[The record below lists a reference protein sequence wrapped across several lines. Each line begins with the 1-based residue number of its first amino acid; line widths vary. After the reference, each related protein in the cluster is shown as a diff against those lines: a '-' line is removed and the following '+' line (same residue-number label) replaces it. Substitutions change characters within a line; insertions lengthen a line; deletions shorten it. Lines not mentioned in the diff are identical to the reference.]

1 VRYNPASDCR
11 AGGARRTMSQSAKNN
26 PEKESKLDF
35 EKSMARLDQ
44 VVKRLESPDL
54 SLDEAMK
61 LFEEGVTL
69 SRECQKQLEEAEARI
84 EILLKKADGKLVAEP
99 FEPEEKS

>member
-1 VRYNPASDCR
+1 
-11 AGGARRTMSQSAKNN
+11 MSQSAKSSA
-26 PEKESKLDF
+26 EKDSKPDF
-35 EKSMARLDQ
+35 ERSMARLEQ
-44 VVKRLESPDL
+44 VVKKLESPDL

-84 EILLKKADGKLVAEP
+84 EILLKKADGKIVPEP
-99 FEPEEKS
+99 FEPEEKP